1 MVKLAPLPAR
11 AQFLN
16 VIESIFSGLATAV
29 IHNSDYQSVDQAKA
43 AIDRYFKE
51 RNQYFRDHP
60 RRAGRKLWGEELV
73 HTEFKEGQN
82 CKYPRWR

>member
-1 MVKLAPLPAR
+1 MVKLAPLPSR

-29 IHNSDYQSVDQAKA
+29 IHNSDYQSVEQAKV

-51 RNQYFRDHP
+51 RNQYFQDHP
-60 RRAGRKLWGEELV
+60 RRAGKKLWGEELV
-73 HTEFKEGQN
+73 QTEFKEGQN